1 MVSTCL
7 HVVSFAFNAQQ
18 DVIYAIKQDIA
29 QNAMI
34 IIIKVRKEIASD
46 VMKHVENV
54 KVILIIASLVG
65 QATTSMEKSV
75 DHVIQIVKNVKV
87 QGIFVQNVVKVSFWT
102 N

>member
-7 HVVSFAFNAQQ
+7 HVVSFAFNVQQ

-54 KVILIIASLVG
+54 KAILIIA
-65 QATTSMEKSV
+65 
-75 DHVIQIVKNVKV
+75 
-87 QGIFVQNVVKVSFWT
+87 
-102 N
+102 

>member
-1 MVSTCL
+1 
-7 HVVSFAFNAQQ
+7 
-18 DVIYAIKQDIA
+18 
-29 QNAMI
+29 MI

-87 QGIFVQNVVKVSFWT
+87 QGIFVQNVVKVSF
-102 N
+102 